1 MTIQGAATACTLYL
15 YCRKSGLATFSR
27 KLRCVLRLCCPL
39 IADNSTLTPRK
50 VFSATHMSRQKTDNI
65 DFASADAKLCEAFL
79 PCCIQGADHGLHP
92 VFIPSALFA
101 LVFAPCGKAAA
112 NMPLGLVQVQ
122 KGAHL
127 PVQGGIYP
135 RQTIGQVLVY
145 GGLGDAEL
153 LCGGTDGG
161 LIIYDVRGKVA
172 DPFLNICTHMH
183 HSQFARS

>member
-1 MTIQGAATACTLYL
+1 
-15 YCRKSGLATFSR
+15 
-27 KLRCVLRLCCPL
+27 
-39 IADNSTLTPRK
+39 
-50 VFSATHMSRQKTDNI
+50 
-65 DFASADAKLCEAFL
+65 
-79 PCCIQGADHGLHP
+79 
-92 VFIPSALFA
+92 
-101 LVFAPCGKAAA
+101 
-112 NMPLGLVQVQ
+112 MPLGLVQVQ

-135 RQTIGQVLVY
+135 RQTLGQVLVY

-183 HSQFARS
+183 HSQLLVVEYMRGQSGICETERGWSAKA

>member
-1 MTIQGAATACTLYL
+1 MLHTGCSY
-15 YCRKSGLATFSR
+15 
-27 KLRCVLRLCCPL
+27 
-39 IADNSTLTPRK
+39 
-50 VFSATHMSRQKTDNI
+50 
-65 DFASADAKLCEAFL
+65 
-79 PCCIQGADHGLHP
+79 GLHP

-135 RQTIGQVLVY
+135 RQTLGQVLVY

>member
-1 MTIQGAATACTLYL
+1 MT
-15 YCRKSGLATFSR
+15 
-27 KLRCVLRLCCPL
+27 
-39 IADNSTLTPRK
+39 
-50 VFSATHMSRQKTDNI
+50 
-65 DFASADAKLCEAFL
+65 
-79 PCCIQGADHGLHP
+79 IQGADHGLHP

-122 KGAHL
+122 KGAYL

-135 RQTIGQVLVY
+135 RQTLGQVLMY
-145 GGLGDAEL
+145 GGFGDAEL